1 MHSKGLVMKCKL
13 GDLIELSNETNSD
26 GKFGADDVK
35 GMTIT
40 KKIIPTKAKVKDT
53 DISKFLV
60 VQPNQFVYNPRTHGA
75 KIGLGFNDTIA
86 PFIISWNNTAF
97 RVKDLSVLNPTYLYM
112 YFNRD
117 EWDRKAVFDSWGSS
131 TEVFSWGAMC
141 DMEIDLPPIDIQDKY
156 VAIYKSL
163 LDNQQAYASGTDDL
177 KLVCDATIEK
187 LRRELPNEKIG
198 NYIELLSDKNENL
211 KYDVN
216 SVRGIS
222 TKKEFISTKAKM
234 EGVSLSSYRVVEP
247 LAFAFVAD
255 TSRRGEKISM
265 AFNDSKESYLVSS
278 ISTVFKVSKSK
289 SLNPSFL
296 SMFIRRTEF
305 DRYARFHSWGSAR
318 ETFTWDDLKEV
329 KIPIP
334 SIDIQNSIV
343 DIYNSFIL
351 RRKINDKLRAQI
363 QNICPILVS
372 GSIKEVQTDAE
383 I

>member
-1 MHSKGLVMKCKL
+1 MKCKL

-131 TEVFSWGAMC
+131 TEVFSWGAMS

>member
-1 MHSKGLVMKCKL
+1 M

-131 TEVFSWGAMC
+131 TEVFSWGAMS

>member
-1 MHSKGLVMKCKL
+1 MKCKL